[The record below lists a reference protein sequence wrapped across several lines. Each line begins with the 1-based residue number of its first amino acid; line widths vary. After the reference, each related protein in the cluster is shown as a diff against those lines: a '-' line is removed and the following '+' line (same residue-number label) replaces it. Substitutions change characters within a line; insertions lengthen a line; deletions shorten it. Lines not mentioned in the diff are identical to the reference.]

1 MKVLTIILGI
11 LLTICGIACIFSPGA
26 TFLATGYVL
35 AVLLLVYG
43 IIVIINVIR
52 KYSSP
57 IMLFAGIPAVIIGA
71 IALFRPGSGE
81 AFDLLLLYL
90 FSAWFIV
97 QGIATMVVSIRS
109 RHFTRGWGFGL
120 AMGIISVIVGGYSFA
135 HPAVSAI
142 AIGILVGIYF
152 IEAGISLM
160 SLAFMARNIDD
171 AIETV
176 GKVVQGVEGAAAKSS
191 EAAENNNTPDNN
203 SENTTNEN

>member
-1 MKVLTIILGI
+1 
-11 LLTICGIACIFSPGA
+11 
-26 TFLATGYVL
+26 
-35 AVLLLVYG
+35 
-43 IIVIINVIR
+43 
-52 KYSSP
+52 
-57 IMLFAGIPAVIIGA
+57 
-71 IALFRPGSGE
+71 
-81 AFDLLLLYL
+81 
-90 FSAWFIV
+90 
-97 QGIATMVVSIRS
+97 
-109 RHFTRGWGFGL
+109 
-120 AMGIISVIVGGYSFA
+120 MGIISVIVGGYSFA